1 MIGKGM
7 YDFFRKTLGFGDVT
21 VYFEWYDNAKDD
33 YNYTNE
39 INFCRIDCFLKRIS
53 TIHITDVIQ
62 R

>member
-33 YNYTNE
+33 YYYTN
-39 INFCRIDCFLKRIS
+39 
-53 TIHITDVIQ
+53 
-62 R
+62 